1 VTNDNPFTPNDPAT
15 PDVFGGRI
23 NELHELCEQLVQAA
37 TGKTVKRRILGE
49 RGIGKTSVLN
59 YLESY
64 ARGHSKYG
72 QRVFTFLVVRQS
84 IASTTTAMDL
94 LVTLDTEIRSE
105 IGRIQSVRRYA
116 KAAWDFVSKWSVL
129 GVEYK
134 GVSEKKAVLIQA
146 RKQLAGLIKDL
157 AKTLRANDESPH
169 GLVLILDECDL
180 ASPDLRF
187 GELMKSLAE
196 DIGSES
202 STLVVICGLPALD
215 DVMRES
221 HPSSFRA
228 FRKIDLGRIGR
239 DDVADLID
247 RCMTTQR
254 TIPRVTTSTRAREL
268 LIALS
273 EGFPHFAQE
282 FGFCAFAEV
291 SDGKIDADDVATGA
305 SKPGGAIDRIGEAYQ
320 FGSMYDSLDGAEL
333 ELVLAIGPYA
343 LTEQWVS
350 PEMVRNDISN
360 PNTLD
365 AAFKSLVRKGVL
377 LLDTQSRKKYKFRH
391 NAFAY
396 WVKLRESRSHSSWA
410 PVADLFG
417 PTETESI
424 REFKDLRNALK
435 GFGISESS
443 LLDLQEAIQKDREVD
458 GIGPAVAVWISRL
471 IASAAKGY
479 VQLELD
485 VAAIEIPRLVTA
497 YLNGGS

>member
-1 VTNDNPFTPNDPAT
+1 MTHDNPFTPNDPAT
-15 PDVFGGRI
+15 PDVFGGRV

-37 TGKTVKRRILGE
+37 AGKTIKRRILGE

-72 QRVFTFLVVRQS
+72 QRVFNFLVVRVS

-94 LVTLDTEIRSE
+94 LVTLDTELRSE
-105 IGRIQSVRRYA
+105 IGRIQRVRRYA
-116 KAAWDFVSKWSVL
+116 KVVWDFVSKWSVL

-134 GVSEKKAVLIQA
+134 GVDEKKAVLIQA

-157 AKTLRANDESPH
+157 AKNLGADNESPN

-180 ASPDLRF
+180 ASPELGF
-187 GELMKSLAE
+187 GELMKSLTE
-196 DIGSES
+196 DIGSKS

-228 FRKIDLGRIGR
+228 FRKIELGRVDR
-239 DDVADLID
+239 DDVANLID
-247 RCMTTQR
+247 RCMTAQR
-254 TIPRVTTSTRAREL
+254 NVPPVTTSARAREL

-291 SDGKIDADDVATGA
+291 SDGQIDTDDVTTGA
-305 SKPGGAIDRIGEAYQ
+305 SKPGGAIDRIGEAYH
-320 FGSMYDSLDGAEL
+320 FGSMYDALDGAEL
-333 ELVLAIGPYA
+333 ELVLAIGPFA

-350 PEMVRNDISN
+350 TEMVRKHISN
-360 PNTLD
+360 PNILD
-365 AAFKSLVRKGVL
+365 EAFKSLVRKGIL

-417 PTETESI
+417 ATEKKAI
-424 REFKDLRNALK
+424 RKFVDLRDELAK
-435 GFGISESS
+435 FGINAS
-443 LLDLQEAIQKDREVD
+443 LLSELQKAIKKDREVD
-458 GIGPAVAVWISRL
+458 GIGPAVAVWISGL
-471 IASAAKGY
+471 VTSAATGD
-479 VQLELD
+479 VELELD
-485 VAAIEIPRLVTA
+485 VATFEIPQLIKA